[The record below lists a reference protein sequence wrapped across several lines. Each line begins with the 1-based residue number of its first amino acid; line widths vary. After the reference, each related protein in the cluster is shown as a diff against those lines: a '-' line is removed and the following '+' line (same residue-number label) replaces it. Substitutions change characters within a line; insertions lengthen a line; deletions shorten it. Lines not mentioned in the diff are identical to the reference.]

1 VTALEC
7 VKTFWLDGLREGLGV
22 RVETKRLLDRLGQS
36 DFKYRE
42 YHEADTPSSTSRWP
56 LFELI
61 DRQLKEAR
69 LGSAPEHSE
78 SLPSTEGNDIKSL
91 INRISAERSL

>member
-1 VTALEC
+1 MIL
-7 VKTFWLDGLREGLGV
+7 

-42 YHEADTPSSTSRWP
+42 YNDVDVLSSISRWP

-61 DRQLKEAR
+61 ERQMNDASGRSRVENS
-69 LGSAPEHSE
+69 SATS
-78 SLPSTEGNDIKSL
+78 GGDKNDIKSL
-91 INRISAERSL
+91 INRISEGRNS